1 MKFQVLLNGDKTLL
15 EANPD
20 EPLRNVLRRAGCLSI
35 KKGCSKGQCGSC
47 SVLINGKISASC
59 KIPVSLAQDDDIITL
74 EYFSRTEEYRT
85 IMEGFEKAGIH
96 LCGYCNAGKIF
107 TAFQLLNMHKKLTRD
122 EIKAA
127 VRNLPPCCTEF
138 DTLVNGIIY
147 AVNINNQKEKD
158 HE

>member
-1 MKFQVLLNGDKTLL
+1 MKFQFLLNGDKTVI
-15 EANPD
+15 EANAD
-20 EPLRNVLRRAGCLSI
+20 DTLRNVLRRNGCLSI

-47 SVLINGKISASC
+47 SVLLNGKISASC

-74 EYFSRTEEYRT
+74 EYFSRTEEYLT

-107 TAFQLLNMHKKLTRD
+107 TAFQLLNAQKKLTRD
-122 EIKAA
+122 EIKTA
-127 VRNLPPCCTEF
+127 VSNLPPCCTEL

-147 AVNINNQKEKD
+147 AININNQKEKK